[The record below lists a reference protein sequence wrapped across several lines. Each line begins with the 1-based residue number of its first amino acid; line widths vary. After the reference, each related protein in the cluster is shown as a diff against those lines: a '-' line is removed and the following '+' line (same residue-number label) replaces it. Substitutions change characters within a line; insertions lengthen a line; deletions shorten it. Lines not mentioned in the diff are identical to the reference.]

1 MRTVF
6 SDTLRRNN
14 AQERLRSR
22 RQWRAL
28 VLTLLVLDALCIAG
42 ALTFAYI
49 IRLDG
54 ILPYAHQTNDAVYR
68 ATVAVAVPLF
78 LGCFALLGL
87 YQRDNLLGGVV
98 EYKQVVK
105 GCAGGVMLLVAYTVF
120 ARVPDFEVSRLW
132 LVLSLVFSVVMVGA
146 MRFLVR
152 RAVYKMRSSGWLSS
166 RVLIV
171 GANDQGV
178 AIAEQWQSSPASGMQ
193 VLGFLDD
200 FKAVGTQVIGHAK
213 VLGRPS
219 ALNEITR
226 SLHVDEIVV
235 VSSAV
240 AWESFG
246 ELVTRAGADRDCT
259 LRLSPGFY
267 EMLTTGVAVT
277 NKTFVP
283 LLTINET
290 RIVGVDAVLKAIEDF
305 GLGTLT
311 MVLASPFMLV
321 FGLLLKLR
329 HPGRPVL
336 IRRTIIGQGG
346 HPFSMLRFN
355 TAPAPDGVARGF
367 ERWLRVTGLHKLP
380 QLLNVLRGE
389 MSLVGPRPRTGY
401 DNSIDLHA
409 NHNLQAV
416 KPGVVGPWM
425 RRDHLVSPSLLQD
438 ELNYIRRWQIWLD
451 VPILLQAAFVLL
463 GRVFY
468 SGGRARRAR
477 AATPAL
483 PVARRTE
490 ASWQEDM
497 LA

>member
-1 MRTVF
+1 MRTTF
-6 SDTLRRNN
+6 SDQKRRGEGI
-14 AQERLRSR
+14 ERLHSR
-22 RQWRAL
+22 RQWW
-28 VLTLLVLDALCIAG
+28 VLIAVLLVLDALCIVG
-42 ALTFAYI
+42 SLTLAYI

-54 ILPYAHQTNDAVYR
+54 ILPYAHQTNDDVYR
-68 ATVAVAVPLF
+68 AIVVVAVPLF

-132 LVLSLVFSVVMVGA
+132 LILSLVLSIIMVGS
-146 MRFLVR
+146 MRFFVR
-152 RAVYKMRSSGWLSS
+152 HSVYKMRTFGWLNS

-178 AIAEQWQSSPASGMQ
+178 AIAEQWLSSPASGMQ

-200 FKAVGTQVIGHAK
+200 FKSVGTQVIGNVK

-219 ALNEITR
+219 ALNDISK
-226 SLHVDEIVV
+226 SLQVDEIVV

-246 ELVTRAGADRDCT
+246 ELVTRAGAEKGYT

-290 RIVGVDAVLKAIEDF
+290 RIVGIDAVLKAIEDY
-305 GLGTLT
+305 GLGILT
-311 MVLASPFMLV
+311 MVLTMPFTLL
-321 FGLLLKLR
+321 FGLMLKLR
-329 HPGRPVL
+329 HPGRPALMRSTV
-336 IRRTIIGQGG
+336 IGQGG
-346 HPFSMLRFN
+346 QPFGLLRFN
-355 TAPAPDGVARGF
+355 TAPDGKGRRGF
-367 ERWLRVTGLHKLP
+367 ERWLRVTGLNKLP
-380 QLLNVLRGE
+380 QLLNVLGGE
-389 MSLVGPRPRTGY
+389 MSLVGPRPRNGY
-401 DNSIDLHA
+401 DHSIDVHA

-416 KPGVVGPWM
+416 KPGVVGPWL
-425 RRDHLVSPSLLQD
+425 RHDHLMSPSMLHD
-438 ELNYIRRWQIWLD
+438 ELNYIRKWQIWLD
-451 VPILLQAAFVLL
+451 LPILIQAAFATL
-463 GRVFY
+463 GRLFY
-468 SGGRARRAR
+468 TGPRDASRRVLANESASTRRAD
-477 AATPAL
+477 ANF
-483 PVARRTE
+483 
-490 ASWQEDM
+490 QED
-497 LA
+497 LLT